1 MTRPLPLSSVA
12 AAAAV
17 VVVVAAVAAAV
28 VVVVAAAAEPGLVS
42 AVLSVYV
49 AELLRQLHWPLL
61 LSLLPMMLH
70 WPELHQGLCL
80 TLLYCLVELFRNKA
94 KNLDK
99 IMKLTP
105 ATYSRDMYTVCKLFS
120 LLLLITIYN
129 VLW

>member
-12 AAAAV
+12 AAAV
-17 VVVVAAVAAAV
+17 VVVAVAAVAAAV
-28 VVVVAAAAEPGLVS
+28 VVVAAAAAEPGLVS

-49 AELLRQLHWPLL
+49 AELLRQLHWLLL

>member
-1 MTRPLPLSSVA
+1 MTRLLPLSSVA

-17 VVVVAAVAAAV
+17 VVVVAAVAAAAV
-28 VVVVAAAAEPGLVS
+28 VVVAAAAAAAAEPGLVS

-49 AELLRQLHWPLL
+49 AELLRQLHWLLL

-105 ATYSRDMYTVCKLFS
+105 ATYCTAGTCTLYASYS
-120 LLLLITIYN
+120 LCFC
-129 VLW
+129 